1 MTATNS
7 SFSILNSSFRT
18 PAQRARKASASRQYW
33 TPKLKKY
40 QLQWEAIFRKHGWSN
55 RPSADKKDLRHTIL
69 EDLFGNYN
77 FNVSG
82 ASNAQWDCIF
92 TAQKILFQRGI
103 LAWSRESGK
112 AAVEIGL
119 CRRYIWKI
127 EHAGYDVQDVEEYGA
142 PEEYVAAVSEDKFGS
157 RDWRDL
163 DSKDLFMLFIT
174 IKNRVRKAARNGNS
188 LHHSTAAEPD
198 DDNYPF

>member
-1 MTATNS
+1 MTSTLAKS
-7 SFSILNSSFRT
+7 
-18 PAQRARKASASRQYW
+18 AQRARKTGTEKSW
-33 TPKLKKY
+33 TSPHVQKY
-40 QLQWEAIFRKHGWSN
+40 QLQWAAIFRKHGWAN
-55 RPSADKKDLRHTIL
+55 RPSAEKKDLRHSVL

-77 FNVSG
+77 FNVSD
-82 ASNAQWDCIF
+82 ATNVQWDCIF
-92 TAQKILFQRGI
+92 TAQKILLQRGI

-119 CRRYIWKI
+119 CRRYIWNI
-127 EHAGYDVQDVEEYGA
+127 EHAGYDVQDVKEYGA
-142 PEEYVAAVSEDKFGS
+142 PEEYVAAVSADKFGT

-188 LHHSTAAEPD
+188 LHNSTSAES
-198 DDNYPF
+198 DNDNCPF

>member
-7 SFSILNSSFRT
+7 SFSILSSSFRA
-18 PAQRARKASASRQYW
+18 PVQRARKTVASRQGW

-40 QLQWEAIFRKHGWSN
+40 QLQWEAIFRKHGWEN

-69 EDLFGNYN
+69 EDLFCDYN

-92 TAQKILFQRGI
+92 IAQKILLERGI

-112 AAVEIGL
+112 AAVELGL
-119 CRRYIWKI
+119 RRRYIWNI

-142 PEEYVAAVSEDKFGS
+142 PEEYVAAVSEDKFGT

-163 DSKDLFMLFIT
+163 DSDKLFMLFIT

-188 LHHSTAAEPD
+188 LHHSTASEPD
-198 DDNYPF
+198 DDNCPF